1 MQSGSLRRF
10 RRLLLLQ
17 KKKRKEK
24 CTAEITVE
32 GDDITNLKCG
42 RRIKTNLTCFRCCG
56 RDKTP
61 VRTRNH
67 RELQRS
73 DFYIGQFPPHPV
85 MFPGKFVEQRLK
97 GFSPKIQ
104 AVSCFSDEKWDVT
117 LRGGKIAENRTV
129 FYLTLKLSTEWLR
142 SPWPPSRIFFP
153 APLTKTH
160 LVHFCTRSSCTWH
173 LRKLHSLATFTR
185 VKCSIAF

>member
-1 MQSGSLRRF
+1 MTAA
-10 RRLLLLQ
+10 
-17 KKKRKEK
+17 KKKKKK

-61 VRTRNH
+61 VWTRNH

-73 DFYIGQFPPHPV
+73 DFYIGQFSPRPV

-104 AVSCFSDEKWDVT
+104 AVSCFSDEK
-117 LRGGKIAENRTV
+117 
-129 FYLTLKLSTEWLR
+129 
-142 SPWPPSRIFFP
+142 
-153 APLTKTH
+153 
-160 LVHFCTRSSCTWH
+160 
-173 LRKLHSLATFTR
+173 
-185 VKCSIAF
+185 